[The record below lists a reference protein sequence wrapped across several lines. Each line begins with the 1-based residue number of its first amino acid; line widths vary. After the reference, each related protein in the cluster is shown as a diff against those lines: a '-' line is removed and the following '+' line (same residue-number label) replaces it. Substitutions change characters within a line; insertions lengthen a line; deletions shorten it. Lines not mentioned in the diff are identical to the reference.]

1 MTHLYKNGVDVAH
14 NLLSSGVPGAF
25 NYQGDPSFKI
35 AYSPFKAKVEA
46 TLKNVLPIASVQYV
60 VNPDFSIDYMVVYN
74 TAEYAFLKYT
84 SSSSQIMSYTAY
96 NINVTLAVPPLANP
110 SQKCRPFLPSNFKAD
125 PLRHHC
131 ASQDQPSIEPLR
143 RWIRSRLIN
152 SVRDLLHESPP
163 ARVHLLPHDYHA
175 EQHQPLRL
183 SGPIRTSP
191 KLRGEQSKQLYPPKL
206 LAGVWLLSFF
216 GAGIPVINGQHRLQD
231 ALLVRNPAA
240 VDKSGAIPGQLP
252 DKLDNKLQ
260 RNRVRPGFSTAG
272 RGLPFRLRAFPFMIA
287 LYF

>member
-96 NINVTLAVPPLANP
+96 NINVTLAVPP
-110 SQKCRPFLPSNFKAD
+110 SQTPVRSAVLSFLQTSKPTLFGTIVPVRISPQLNLLDDGYEVDLLTVSGTYYTRVHQHGSIYYLTTITQSNIS
-125 PLRHHC
+125 PC
-131 ASQDQPSIEPLR
+131 ASLDPSEQVQ
-143 RWIRSRLIN
+143 N
-152 SVRDLLHESPP
+152 SVVSSLNSFILQNYWQVSGYSLSLVQGYLSSTGSIGYRMLYSSGT
-163 ARVHLLPHDYHA
+163 
-175 EQHQPLRL
+175 LR
-183 SGPIRTSP
+183 
-191 KLRGEQSKQLYPPKL
+191 Q
-206 LAGVWLLSFF
+206 
-216 GAGIPVINGQHRLQD
+216 
-231 ALLVRNPAA
+231 
-240 VDKSGAIPGQLP
+240 
-252 DKLDNKLQ
+252 
-260 RNRVRPGFSTAG
+260 
-272 RGLPFRLRAFPFMIA
+272 
-287 LYF
+287 